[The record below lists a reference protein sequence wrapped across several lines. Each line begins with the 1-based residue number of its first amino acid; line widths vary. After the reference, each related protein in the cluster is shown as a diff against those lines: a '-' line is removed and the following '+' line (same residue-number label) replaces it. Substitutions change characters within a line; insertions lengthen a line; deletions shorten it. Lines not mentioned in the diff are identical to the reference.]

1 MHRYRNK
8 REGTRFDDLFDLLA
22 PEQQIQAEIL
32 GKAMRF
38 GAMLWMEKDAQFGE
52 MRWFPKKKLLEL
64 RLHPSAK
71 ALFSEVAEARL
82 ASLAASLNAEVKV
95 KFTKPSTQA

>member
-1 MHRYRNK
+1 
-8 REGTRFDDLFDLLA
+8 
-22 PEQQIQAEIL
+22 
-32 GKAMRF
+32 MRF

-52 MRWFPKKKLLEL
+52 MRWFPKKKQLEL

-82 ASLAASLNAEVKV
+82 FSLASSLDAEVTV
-95 KFTKPSTQA
+95 KFTKPSIEAPET